1 MKLDLFDYNLPEG
14 RIGTIPADPRD
25 EARLLI
31 INRENLTIDEGQVKN
46 LLTVLG
52 PDDVLVL
59 NDTKVFPA
67 RVFGEKDSGGKV
79 EILLVREDGDGWWA
93 MSKPGLKK
101 DKSIKFKA
109 MPAGRRGL
117 NGEIIERGDGMVKIK
132 FDKAGEDFK
141 KIILEIGKT
150 PLPPYINSSL
160 TEEEARK
167 KYQTVYAKNEG
178 SVAAPTAGFHF
189 SENLLI
195 RLKEKGVK
203 ICYITLHVGLGTFQS
218 VKAENIEDHQM
229 HSEWFELTEETAKK
243 LNQYKQ
249 EGRRIISVG
258 TTATRV
264 LETCTNSFGL
274 LEPTMGE
281 TKIFIYPSYKFKFI
295 DALITNFHLPKST
308 LLMLVSAFV
317 SSPNT
322 EEKFVDFRSSLVGE
336 AYQKAIDLGFHF
348 YSFGDAMFIC

>member
-1 MKLDLFDYNLPEG
+1 MKLDLFDYVLPPG
-14 RIGTIPADPRD
+14 RIGTIPADPR
-25 EARLLI
+25 ESARLLVL
-31 INRENLTIDEGQVKN
+31 NRENLTIDEAVVN
-46 LLTVLG
+46 DLVNVLG
-52 PDDVLVL
+52 DEDVLVL

-67 RVFGEKDSGGKV
+67 RLFGEKESGGKM
-79 EILLVREDGDGWWA
+79 EILLIREDGGCWWA
-93 MSKPGLKK
+93 MSKPGLGKGK
-101 DKSIKFKA
+101 RIKFK
-109 MPAGRRGL
+109 GL
-117 NGEIIERGDGMVKIK
+117 SGEIIETRDGLVKIK
-132 FDKAGEDFK
+132 FDKTGEEFK

-150 PLPPYINSSL
+150 PLPPYINSRL
-160 TEEEARK
+160 TEEEARE
-167 KYQTVYAKNEG
+167 KYQTVFAKYEG

-189 SENLLI
+189 SENLLN

-203 ICYITLHVGLGTFQS
+203 ICYVTLHVGLGTFQG
-218 VKAENIEDHQM
+218 VKTENIEEHQM

-249 EGRRIISVG
+249 EEKRIISVG

-264 LETCTNSFGL
+264 LESCTNDFGL
-274 LEPTMGE
+274 LEATTGE
-281 TKIFIYPSYKFKFI
+281 TKIFIYPPYKFKFV

-322 EEKFVDFRSSLVGE
+322 PDAFIDFKNTLVGE
-336 AYQKAIDLGFHF
+336 AYQKATDLDFHF